1 MGIGIYI
8 DLVGDKRCGIW
19 RNGSGVKFLQF
30 LVDVGVNFQEMF
42 VNLEIFCFNV
52 KFDPKFYIFFYV
64 FTCFY

>member
-42 VNLEIFCFNV
+42 FNFW
-52 KFDPKFYIFFYV
+52 KFFV
-64 FTCFY
+64 LT